1 MSELSASRDSC
12 LHGSESEYRWQ
23 SRRALGA
30 AWSRQPAH
38 MHGRCVQALW
48 AAQVKAMEWRVRY
61 LAETRPGAETHSV
74 LVQNIPGIAF
84 GTLPSRSKV
93 RTTLTVD
100 LHTYSRWQS
109 CRTGR
114 TCEAQHWL
122 PLPIPD
128 ALRPPFSGACSGRLI
143 RRLDSAELPV
153 TCLAACMPG
162 RKFHT
167 THFHAMLL

>member
-1 MSELSASRDSC
+1 
-12 LHGSESEYRWQ
+12 
-23 SRRALGA
+23 
-30 AWSRQPAH
+30 

-109 CRTGR
+109 CRTGH

-128 ALRPPFSGACSGRLI
+128 ALRPPCWRLFGMAYPPPGLCRAAC
-143 RRLDSAELPV
+143 DLPRCVHARQEVLYHTLSCHAAV
-153 TCLAACMPG
+153 TMLCCLAQ
-162 RKFHT
+162 
-167 THFHAMLL
+167 